1 MKSSSPFGKSLRR
14 TAMVALFPLL
24 AAAKAEPDVSELLRA
39 QASRIAALEAEV
51 AKLSARAPKPGKG

>member
-1 MKSSSPFGKSLRR
+1 ML
-14 TAMVALFPLL
+14 ALLPLL
-24 AAAKAEPDVSELLRA
+24 AAKAEPDVSELLRA